1 MQAITIC
8 FLGFFKLLTF
18 IENVFIVIIV
28 KNKFFIVEKAI
39 KTLLIR

>member
-8 FLGFFKLLTF
+8 FLGFFKFLVF

-28 KNKFFIVEKAI
+28 KNKLFIVKKAI
-39 KTLLIR
+39 